1 MHAQEAQK
9 RVSNSLELELQ
20 RVLSYLMW
28 CWANLGPPEEQ
39 QAFLN
44 THPAISPVPV
54 PFLEM
59 EIDSGKDSHSC
70 GKSGKKAGN
79 EEGKCTHS
87 LDMASVLNMLFP
99 ARIIRKEESH
109 GK

>member
-1 MHAQEAQK
+1 
-9 RVSNSLELELQ
+9 
-20 RVLSYLMW
+20 
-28 CWANLGPPEEQ
+28 
-39 QAFLN
+39 
-44 THPAISPVPV
+44 
-54 PFLEM
+54 M

-70 GKSGKKAGN
+70 VKSGKKVGN